1 MADPQSFRL
10 PNDLEQVPALRGLFE
25 RSCSEAGVG
34 DDEREKLKLVFTELV
49 NNAIEHGC
57 TRPSDT
63 VEVWFRI
70 SEPEVEIEVSDPSGS
85 LTQEDFTTSDAT
97 GFADTGR
104 GAGLFLVQALS
115 DEVTVR
121 PGDRGGTTVRVVIRR
136 GGGAGS

>member
-25 RSCSEAGVG
+25 RACCDAGVC
-34 DDEREKLKLVFTELV
+34 DDEREAMKLVFTELV

-57 TRPSDT
+57 TRPSDM

-70 SEPEVEIEVSDPSGS
+70 NDEEVVIEVSDPSDA
-85 LTQEDFTTSDAT
+85 LKQEDFTSSDAT
-97 GFADTGR
+97 GFSDTGR

-115 DEVTVR
+115 DEVNVR
-121 PGDRGGTTVRVVIRR
+121 AGEAGGTTVRVVKRR
-136 GGGAGS
+136 GGGQAA

>member
-25 RSCSEAGVG
+25 RACCDAGVCE
-34 DDEREKLKLVFTELV
+34 DEREAMKLVFTELV

-57 TRPSDT
+57 TRPSDM

-70 SEPEVEIEVSDPSGS
+70 GDAEVEIEVSDPSDA
-85 LTQEDFTTSDAT
+85 LTQEDFSASGAT
-97 GFADTGR
+97 GFSDTGR

-115 DEVTVR
+115 DEVKVR
-121 PGDRGGTTVRVVIRR
+121 AGDRGGTTVRVVKRR
-136 GGGAGS
+136 GGGAAA